1 MKKLIINADDFA
13 LHHSVNKGIITA
25 SEEGVLTS
33 TSIIPSGAFFDEAV
47 KMAILNKK
55 IGIGVHL
62 TLVHERPILPIA
74 RVKSLITTKNLFH
87 NNYLEFIKKMLNN
100 EINYQEV
107 YAELSAQIKAVQK
120 NGITITHLDSHQHL
134 HILPK
139 ITDIV
144 LQLAQ
149 EYNIKSIR
157 IPDEALFFTGGY
169 PWTVNRM
176 IGRTGLSILAKMA
189 RLKIGKKLFMPDHFF
204 GMLAGGN
211 MKEEYLLQIIKTLP
225 AGITE
230 IMMHPAESN
239 FEMKKHYYWDYCW
252 QDELKALLSERIK
265 KEIKAQKIEL
275 ISFGDLVNE

>member
-120 NGITITHLDSHQHL
+120 TGITITHLDSHQHL

-189 RLKIGKKLFMPDHFF
+189 RLKIGKNLFMPDHFF

>member
-1 MKKLIINADDFA
+1 
-13 LHHSVNKGIITA
+13 
-25 SEEGVLTS
+25 
-33 TSIIPSGAFFDEAV
+33 
-47 KMAILNKK
+47 
-55 IGIGVHL
+55 
-62 TLVHERPILPIA
+62 
-74 RVKSLITTKNLFH
+74 
-87 NNYLEFIKKMLNN
+87 MLNN

-120 NGITITHLDSHQHL
+120 TGITITHLDSHQHL

-211 MKEEYLLQIIKTLP
+211 MKEEYLLQIIKNLP

-230 IMMHPAESN
+230 IMMHPAESD

>member
-1 MKKLIINADDFA
+1 M
-13 LHHSVNKGIITA
+13 
-25 SEEGVLTS
+25 
-33 TSIIPSGAFFDEAV
+33 
-47 KMAILNKK
+47 
-55 IGIGVHL
+55 
-62 TLVHERPILPIA
+62 
-74 RVKSLITTKNLFH
+74 
-87 NNYLEFIKKMLNN
+87 
-100 EINYQEV
+100 
-107 YAELSAQIKAVQK
+107 
-120 NGITITHLDSHQHL
+120 
-134 HILPK
+134 
-139 ITDIV
+139 
-144 LQLAQ
+144 
-149 EYNIKSIR
+149 
-157 IPDEALFFTGGY
+157 FFTGGY

-265 KEIKAQKIEL
+265 KEIKTQKIEL

>member
-74 RVKSLITTKNLFH
+74 KVQSLITTKNLFH

-120 NGITITHLDSHQHL
+120 TGITITHLDSHQHL

-189 RLKIGKKLFMPDHFF
+189 RLKIGEKLFMPDHFF

-211 MKEEYLLQIIKTLP
+211 MKEEYLLQIIKNLP

-230 IMMHPAESN
+230 IMMHPAESD

>member
-74 RVKSLITTKNLFH
+74 KVKSLITTKNLFH

-120 NGITITHLDSHQHL
+120 TGITITHLDSHQHL

-189 RLKIGKKLFMPDHFF
+189 RLKIGEKLFMPDHFF

-230 IMMHPAESN
+230 IMMHPAESD

>member
-13 LHHSVNKGIITA
+13 LHHSVNKGIINA

-33 TSIIPSGAFFDEAV
+33 TSIIPSGVFFDEAV

-74 RVKSLITTKNLFH
+74 KVKSLITTKNLFH

-120 NGITITHLDSHQHL
+120 TGITITHLDSHQHL

-189 RLKIGKKLFMPDHFF
+189 RLKIGKKLFMPDHFC

-211 MKEEYLLQIIKTLP
+211 MKEEYLLQIIKNLP

-230 IMMHPAESN
+230 IMMHPAESD